1 MEGLAPAADMVPLV
15 FCFDKNFAPYAGA
28 SIASALANSDAFY
41 KIYCIFSS
49 PEEDFP
55 QSIVALCNR
64 HRCELIKIPIS
75 IESFADWRLD
85 PNSHFSAAAYYRLL
99 IPQLIPEKRAVYLD
113 CDLIVTCGLARLH
126 SQDLAG
132 AWIAGCVDPV
142 AAPLSHIPR
151 ADGDPYLNSGV
162 LLLDLE
168 TLRSVLPS
176 SEIARIYSENEQL
189 IVFPD
194 QCLINKMAEGKKL
207 AISESWNLQ
216 FHNRSREELSE
227 LIDKND
233 GSAILHFSGPLKPW
247 MAWAPSRYTAFWSQ
261 YARLAG
267 IDCATAI
274 RQPSTLRERIMMA
287 ARYESEQQ
295 WEAASKLWQELTFAL
310 INEFQK
316 ATQPG

>member
-1 MEGLAPAADMVPLV
+1 MEGLAPAADIVPLV

-55 QSIVALCNR
+55 ESIVALCNR
-64 HRCELIKIPIS
+64 YKCELIKLPIS

-99 IPQLIPEKRAVYLD
+99 IPQLLLERRAIYLD
-113 CDLIVTCGLARLH
+113 CDLIITCGLARLYN
-126 SQDLAG
+126 QDLAG
-132 AWIAGCVDPV
+132 AWIAGCTDPV
-142 AAPLSHIPR
+142 AAPLSRIPR
-151 ADGDPYLNSGV
+151 AESDPYLNSGV
-162 LLLDLE
+162 LLLDIE
-168 TLRSVLPS
+168 ALRRELPPR
-176 SEIARIYSENEQL
+176 EIARIYSENEQL

-194 QCLINKMAEGKKL
+194 QCLINKMAEGRKL
-207 AISESWNLQ
+207 ELPENWNLQ

-227 LIDKND
+227 LIDAND
-233 GSAILHFSGPLKPW
+233 GKAILHFSGPLKPW

-267 IDCATAI
+267 IDCATVI
-274 RQPSTLRERIMMA
+274 RSPTTLRERIMMA
-287 ARYESEQQ
+287 ARFESERQ
-295 WEAASKLWQELTFAL
+295 WESASKLWQELTFAL
-310 INEFQK
+310 INEFQRSG
-316 ATQPG
+316 QG